1 MCLTKE
7 YSVTPCRYSEI
18 SRGVIVFCTNVIFI
32 CWIKI
37 QLSLLACLQELMF
50 HPVHV
55 KLVVLTE
62 LTVLL
67 LCNKFLGFFTAYFL
81 TKSKVEISL
90 ENSDIMVFDLIVLVL
105 GSSFTFKTII
115 VYILNLLMSCLDIRL
130 PNSGLQMAV

>member
-1 MCLTKE
+1 
-7 YSVTPCRYSEI
+7 
-18 SRGVIVFCTNVIFI
+18 
-32 CWIKI
+32 
-37 QLSLLACLQELMF
+37 MF

-55 KLVVLTE
+55 KLVMLTE

-67 LCNKFLGFFTAYFL
+67 LCNKFLGFFTAYFF

-90 ENSDIMVFDLIVLVL
+90 ENSDIMVLDLIVLVL

-130 PNSGLQMAV
+130 PNSGL